1 MNTFVKIVDSG
12 SLTAAAESLSKSLPS
27 VVRVLATL
35 EGYLGIRLINRTTRR
50 ISLTKDGQHYL
61 ERCRRI
67 LNEIEDAEKELSA
80 EHHEPLGTL
89 RVTAP
94 VLFGYRHVTPAVIR
108 FAQQY
113 GRVELDLVLL
123 NRIVNLVDEGFDV
136 AIRLGELE
144 DSSMITIPVGQVRRV
159 VCASPNL
166 LKTIGMPK
174 RPEDISTNNCI
185 RHTGISSSKHWSF
198 FYKGKQRSVPVHGPL
213 VCNDAAAS
221 IDACAAG
228 LGLGMFLS
236 YQVEPLVKQKKLVL
250 ILTDYEPPPLP
261 VSVVYPQP
269 KFMATRVRVFVDWM
283 TEELRKAKFI

>member
-1 MNTFVKIVDSG
+1 M
-12 SLTAAAESLSKSLPS
+12 
-27 VVRVLATL
+27 LATL

-159 VCASPNL
+159 VCASP
-166 LKTIGMPK
+166 
-174 RPEDISTNNCI
+174 E
-185 RHTGISSSKHWSF
+185 F
-198 FYKGKQRSVPVHGPL
+198 
-213 VCNDAAAS
+213 A
-221 IDACAAG
+221 
-228 LGLGMFLS
+228 
-236 YQVEPLVKQKKLVL
+236 
-250 ILTDYEPPPLP
+250 
-261 VSVVYPQP
+261 
-269 KFMATRVRVFVDWM
+269 
-283 TEELRKAKFI
+283 